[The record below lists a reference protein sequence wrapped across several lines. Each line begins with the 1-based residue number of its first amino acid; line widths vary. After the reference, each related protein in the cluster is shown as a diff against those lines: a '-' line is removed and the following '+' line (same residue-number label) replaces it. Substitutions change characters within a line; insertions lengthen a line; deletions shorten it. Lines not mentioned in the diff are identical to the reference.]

1 MLAFL
6 QHPSHTAVSTN
17 HAGRGE
23 AWGCL
28 MPDTNG
34 ILPPTYP
41 VSPVP
46 SEIRPCVGM
55 DTSLKWALV
64 FPGTLAIYCLC
75 LASQNSQVRKGYSEM
90 SDFKMKLMRMAR
102 DGDVL
107 ENQRHASL
115 SLINSAVNLSCPHS
129 GSYQSHFYPV
139 IIVYFL

>member
-1 MLAFL
+1 
-6 QHPSHTAVSTN
+6 
-17 HAGRGE
+17 
-23 AWGCL
+23 

-55 DTSLKWALV
+55 ATSLKWALV
-64 FPGTLAIYCLC
+64 FAGTLAIYYLF
-75 LASQNSQVRKGYSEM
+75 LAPQISQVRKGYSEM

-107 ENQRHASL
+107 ENQRRASL
-115 SLINSAVNLSCPHS
+115 SLINSAFNLSCPHS